1 MSFEITFNLCTSL
14 AILSL
19 ESKNTIFL
27 FDRATKSGS
36 KSTVALGLIVND
48 LDKSTPFNS
57 DTSIKDEVITDVTL
71 KVPLSL
77 KYLSG

>member
-1 MSFEITFNLCTSL
+1 MEIDTELIDIN
-14 AILSL
+14 
-19 ESKNTIFL
+19 EKNIQL
-27 FDRATKSGS
+27 KELN
-36 KSTVALGLIVND
+36 KIVND